1 MTEATIYDV
10 SRLCKAAG
18 NCDKCVLGENN
29 NGRDV
34 PCESLIIVYPDDAN
48 EIIIGW
54 CEDNPPKTRQSEFLK
69 HYPNARM
76 SDGVIDICPQSFDT
90 TFICTD
96 EMVCT
101 QCRKEYWS
109 EEIEENV

>member
-34 PCESLIIVYPDDAN
+34 PCESLIIAYPDDAN

-69 HYPNARM
+69 LFPNASM
-76 SDGVIDICPQSFDT
+76 TDGFIDICPKNIDKK
-90 TFICTD
+90 FICID
-96 EMVCT
+96 EKKCEK
-101 QCRKEYWS
+101 CFKEYWA
-109 EEIEENV
+109 EEVEG